1 MENQKTPFSINIIY
15 WTAQIVFWLFVL
27 ICTATVLFNVL
38 LYTDFFGNDLQLHVH
53 FPSKVN
59 FLETGILEINNTEV
73 KVELVNG
80 TSQIHFFNTPLFIAR
95 YFGLAMLVA
104 VGTMFYMMFVFRKF
118 ITNVKHNKIFEI
130 ANIRLLQNLAYAIFA
145 LWIFTII
152 YMRIMFYSIA
162 SNVEFEHIEILE
174 EFPNFAGIPML
185 ALFIWVLSHVF
196 ITGVKLQE
204 EQNLTV

>member
-1 MENQKTPFSINIIY
+1 
-15 WTAQIVFWLFVL
+15 
-27 ICTATVLFNVL
+27 
-38 LYTDFFGNDLQLHVH
+38 
-53 FPSKVN
+53 
-59 FLETGILEINNTEV
+59 
-73 KVELVNG
+73 
-80 TSQIHFFNTPLFIAR
+80 
-95 YFGLAMLVA
+95 
-104 VGTMFYMMFVFRKF
+104 RKF